1 VFCFQFVY
9 VEHLPMYQLNI
20 ETKWVTG
27 KNKDQAVTPPYLIQ
41 WFLLHSVH
49 TKGISPCWRQL
60 FKEHLLLFFGLPIT
74 RLLQPLRMCLSTYR
88 AREWMYNKYKIMVSG
103 IFLKCLMDGC
113 RFTANEWHLKVP
125 RHRYNW
131 HLIII
136 FLLTKVCLPVHNM
149 SAILC
154 NNTIEAFNFNN

>member
-1 VFCFQFVY
+1 MLWVIFGFGNYIIPFLHNIKKLYSGDDKKTDNLVFCFQFVY
-9 VEHLPMYQLNI
+9 VEHLPMYQLSI

-88 AREWMYNKYKIMVSG
+88 ARVN
-103 IFLKCLMDGC
+103 
-113 RFTANEWHLKVP
+113 
-125 RHRYNW
+125 
-131 HLIII
+131 
-136 FLLTKVCLPVHNM
+136 LTSNCTTNIKL
-149 SAILC
+149 
-154 NNTIEAFNFNN
+154 